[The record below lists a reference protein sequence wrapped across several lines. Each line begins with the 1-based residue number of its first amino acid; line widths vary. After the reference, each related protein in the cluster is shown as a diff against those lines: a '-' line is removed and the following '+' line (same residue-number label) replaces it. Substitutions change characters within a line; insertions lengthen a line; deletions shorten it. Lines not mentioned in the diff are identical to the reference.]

1 LGNLISLMETLEKDE
16 EIRTIRFKIFKNHLN
31 LEDLLCRAIH
41 EQDEDSL
48 DKLTTDVINIE
59 EI

>member
-1 LGNLISLMETLEKDE
+1 METLEKDE